1 MLSAQRLTFR
11 LQVEK
16 EEDGGIEPLQLP
28 VLQGSSLVAV
38 HSAASSIEG
47 YLTGLEPALTGS
59 TNQRLDHFGFRYH
72 QWNQWEL
79 NP

>member
-1 MLSAQRLTFR
+1 MLSAQRLAFR

-28 VLQGSSLVAV
+28 IPWFSRPVAV
-38 HSAASSIEG
+38 HSAASSIQG
-47 YLTGLEPALTGS
+47 YQTGLEPAMTGS
-59 TNQRLDHFGFRYH
+59 TNQRLDHFGFKYH